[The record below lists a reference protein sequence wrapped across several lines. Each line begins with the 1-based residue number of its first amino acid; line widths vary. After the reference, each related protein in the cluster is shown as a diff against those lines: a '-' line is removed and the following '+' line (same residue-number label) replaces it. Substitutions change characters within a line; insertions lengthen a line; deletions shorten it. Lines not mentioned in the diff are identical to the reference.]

1 MAVHNVVADTPI
13 VDIHMYDH
21 VRPLVTDG
29 ADVVFTDTAK
39 AKHKASQIT
48 SI

>member
-13 VDIHMYDH
+13 VDIHMYD